1 MVSENDSAFDR
12 GRIPAHHMWQV
23 RESLET
29 LVLMHQ
35 RNADRRKRLLWAGA
49 PLELLSSRYRNSL
62 DGLVNNNFLLL
73 TNHYMSYDMWSRP
86 YRFYELPCVDNIYEQ
101 FSSHRFYELTGFWP
115 VQVQEICLI

>member
-35 RNADRRKRLLWAGA
+35 RNADRRKRLLRAGA
-49 PLELLSSRYRNSL
+49 PLSCSLLVLGRQLNK
-62 DGLVNNNFLLL
+62 
-73 TNHYMSYDMWSRP
+73 
-86 YRFYELPCVDNIYEQ
+86 Q
-101 FSSHRFYELTGFWP
+101 
-115 VQVQEICLI
+115 